1 MLNRPVSRTYEDF
14 AIEVKKNEEVRFIEY
29 LDELADEYK
38 QSLLGVYEGD
48 VLSDEYQE
56 FHDSILKTESPIE
69 RILYVAINHL
79 LHTQYGEYMY
89 YITPQFEVPDSNYRV
104 DFLVHMADPN
114 WRINADVLV
123 EVDGHQFHQKT
134 KEQVARDK
142 KRDRHLVR
150 NFGKLITFTGSEVY
164 ANPNACAEE
173 VMAIL
178 RRDLIKQ
185 IKNK

>member
-1 MLNRPVSRTYEDF
+1 MLNRPVSKTYEDF
-14 AIEVKKNEEVRFIEY
+14 AIEVKKNEEIRFIEY

-79 LHTQYGEYMY
+79 LHTQYGEYTH
-89 YITPQFEVPDSNYRV
+89 YITPQFEVPNSNYRA
-104 DFLVHMADPN
+104 DFLVHMADTN

-134 KEQVARDK
+134 KEQVTRDK
-142 KRDRHLVR
+142 KRDRNLVR

-173 VMAIL
+173 VVAIL